1 MYVFNI
7 GSLAI
12 SVVDIVIFVI
22 CMISAVFCCIRGFV
36 MELSKWAGLFVGLL
50 VAIMFCSTLSPVL
63 SGNLPWS
70 LPAPVWTVISFLV
83 LWLAGFLVIF
93 ILGNMLRKIVETFN
107 LGAVDNLLGFIFG
120 LAVSLLA
127 IGVIVY
133 LLTKQPVFDFSSI
146 INSSVIIRTII
157 VPMMPQAIQ
166 ALGFVTEEGLRTLTE
181 AANAV

>member
-36 MELSKWAGLFVGLL
+36 MELSKWVGLFVGLL

-70 LPAPVWTVISFLV
+70 FPAPVWTVISFLV

-93 ILGNMLRKIVETFN
+93 ILGNMLN
-107 LGAVDNLLGFIFG
+107 
-120 LAVSLLA
+120 
-127 IGVIVY
+127 
-133 LLTKQPVFDFSSI
+133 KQ
-146 INSSVIIRTII
+146 
-157 VPMMPQAIQ
+157 
-166 ALGFVTEEGLRTLTE
+166 
-181 AANAV
+181 